1 MLCQDHDGIGIAT
14 KHAGAASCDQLTPSR
29 PDCPWSSE
37 RNRRRLPEELIEGI
51 LPLTGDTGA
60 ASWEDW
66 KQHLPVNDGFPEIE
80 MTQPP
85 ISWLMTISDIK

>member
-1 MLCQDHDGIGIAT
+1 
-14 KHAGAASCDQLTPSR
+14 
-29 PDCPWSSE
+29 
-37 RNRRRLPEELIEGI
+37 LIEGI